1 MKCYLCPRGAVLGVV
16 RERERERERERLEQN
31 SYDLKFYVLIKLI
44 CIHQI

>member
-1 MKCYLCPRGAVLGVV
+1 MKCYLCPRGAVLGVA
-16 RERERERERERLEQN
+16 RERERERLEQN